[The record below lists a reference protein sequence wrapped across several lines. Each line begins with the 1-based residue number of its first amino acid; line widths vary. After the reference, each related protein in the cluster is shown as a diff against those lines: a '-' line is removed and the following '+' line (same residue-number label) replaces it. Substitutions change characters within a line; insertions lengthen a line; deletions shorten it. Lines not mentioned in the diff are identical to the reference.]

1 MTTLSVIIPTIGRPT
16 LAEALASL
24 VPAGLSAD
32 DEVIVVCDG
41 LELLDQVG
49 QVVQEARLPASARV
63 LAIPRAGDHGH
74 TPRNEAMEEARG
86 DRIVSLDDDDLAE
99 PGAYDRVR
107 QLAAQHPDRPLV
119 LRFEAQD
126 GRVIPYGPYL
136 LKATIGTPA
145 FVPVN
150 RAGRLAPYAS
160 EHGGDWTHIV
170 NTVALQGEPVFDR
183 QIIARCRRVD

>member
-1 MTTLSVIIPTIGRPT
+1 MLTVIIPTIGRPT

-24 VPAGLSAD
+24 APAGLRAD
-32 DEVIVVCDG
+32 DEVIVVADG
-41 LELLDQVG
+41 LDLMESVCALVDSVP
-49 QVVQEARLPASARV
+49 LPARPRV
-63 LAIPRAGDHGH
+63 IAIERAGDYGH
-74 TPRNEAMEEARG
+74 TPRNEALEEARG

-99 PGAYDRVR
+99 PGSYDRVR
-107 QLAAQHPDRPLV
+107 ALAEAYPDRPLV

-145 FVPVN
+145 FVPLN
-150 RAGRLAPYAS
+150 IEQKIAPYPPH
-160 EHGGDWTHIV
+160 HGGDWDHIV
-170 NTVALQGEPVFDR
+170 NTIALQGDPVFDP